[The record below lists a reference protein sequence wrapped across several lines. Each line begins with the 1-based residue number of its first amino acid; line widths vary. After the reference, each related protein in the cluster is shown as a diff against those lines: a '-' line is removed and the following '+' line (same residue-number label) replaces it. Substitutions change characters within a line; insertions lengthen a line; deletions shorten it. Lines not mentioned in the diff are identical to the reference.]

1 MHRNASPCV
10 ANVPNLTAPLPA
22 EPQTCL
28 SSPSSGVCR
37 AAPCHP
43 SEHGWMRITCDQH
56 GVRPWLWHLTAFVCC
71 VSSFSSIAPAS
82 HRHATDLYGLST
94 GPLGKQETHTS
105 HHGTKTHG
113 NRHELVRH
121 ESITDLGSFLCASCH
136 IPSRFFA
143 PLPWGSMILGR
154 PGKVRPRTH
163 RIQCC
168 FWISQALDA
177 GLDRLT
183 KSDGASGT
191 QLRRWMPAGKCTRTA
206 SVRLGEADQ

>member
-1 MHRNASPCV
+1 MHRSASPCI

-22 EPQTCL
+22 EPQNCL

-37 AAPCHP
+37 ATPCHP
-43 SEHGWMRITCDQH
+43 PEHGWMRNTCDQH
-56 GVRPWLWHLTAFVCC
+56 GVRPRLWHLTAFVCC

-121 ESITDLGSFLCASCH
+121 KSITDLGLFLYASCQ
-136 IPSRFFA
+136 IPSHFFCPTA
-143 PLPWGSMILGR
+143 VGLYDSGKAGQCSTKNSRNPAMLLDLPDFELWAGQ
-154 PGKVRPRTH
+154 TH
-163 RIQCC
+163 Q
-168 FWISQALDA
+168 SK
-177 GLDRLT
+177 GT
-183 KSDGASGT
+183 SGA
-191 QLRRWMPAGKCTRTA
+191 QLRR
-206 SVRLGEADQ
+206 